1 MASYE
6 VVKGDTLSKIARDN
20 GLTLAELLELNPSYK
35 ANPDMVSIG
44 ASITISGTTSSE
56 AATSTAADTDEVG
69 DEKDETGPRMSLPGN
84 PALWKVGN
92 DSWIVYDTIGS
103 DGEKIRVAWKV
114 PSGEDVQSFFGPDK
128 PIVYNKTMDALPADV
143 LDFGSTD
150 ELANLTDD
158 PITTW
163 RATLETESKTQPWLL
178 DPDYQAL
185 SLMAVLEG
193 RPLSDSE
200 IEQTEF
206 WTSHTGTQRSW
217 MKVFHSDPASA
228 QQRLD
233 DQEIQTRKF
242 LADVGIDGASDELVK
257 FMSDKV
263 AMGEWSQ
270 TYYTEQVR
278 GLSDP
283 SAGVSMDRELE
294 TVVGDSEL
302 GGTQEFED
310 TVRTLVKTWLGPT
323 FGEWDEALIQ
333 DWAGKLRND
342 PDAKINL
349 VEQLKDQKQAMFQ
362 GYDRESS
369 YDAIAMPWRNFV
381 TQMWGETIDEK
392 DPLFTEII
400 NLNNAGDAGKL
411 LTERGLERGND
422 TVVNN
427 VQTAL
432 NRSFG
437 GTAR

>member
-1 MASYE
+1 
-6 VVKGDTLSKIARDN
+6 
-20 GLTLAELLELNPSYK
+20 
-35 ANPDMVSIG
+35 
-44 ASITISGTTSSE
+44 
-56 AATSTAADTDEVG
+56 
-69 DEKDETGPRMSLPGN
+69 
-84 PALWKVGN
+84 
-92 DSWIVYDTIGS
+92 VYDTIGS

-163 RATLETESKTQPWLL
+163 RATLETESRTQPWLL

-206 WTSHTGTQRSW
+206 WTSHTGTQRTW
-217 MKVFHSDPASA
+217 MKLFHSDPASA

-323 FGEWDEALIQ
+323 FGEWDDALIQ

-349 VEQLKDQKQAMFQ
+349 VEQLKDQRQAMFQ

-369 YDAIAMPWRNFV
+369 YDAIATPWRNFV

-400 NLNNAGDAGKL
+400 NLNNAGDAGRL